1 MDLDEL
7 KEQWQKLDAKV
18 QLGLRLDARLLR
30 EVTSAQTRSFVGG
43 ELWRRMPLLLLDLL
57 AVVWLGSF
65 AADHAHE
72 LRFFVPALVLM
83 AFAVF
88 MLAAG
93 VRQLALLRGVD
104 YSAPVLR
111 HQRQL
116 GQLRLERLRVTK
128 LVLLAAPLLWTPLLI
143 VALEALFAVDA
154 YRLFGAWY
162 IVANLALGIAAI
174 PILLW
179 LARRY
184 GERLARRPL
193 LRRLADDVAGRNLT
207 AALEHLASLAAFAE
221 EAE

>member
-18 QLGLRLDARLLR
+18 QLGLRVDARLLR
-30 EVTSAQTRSFVGG
+30 EVTSARTQTFVGG
-43 ELWRRMPLLLLDLL
+43 EVWRRMPLLLLDVL

-65 AADHAHE
+65 AADHVHE
-72 LRFFVPALVLM
+72 LRFFVPAVALM

-88 MLAAG
+88 VLAAG

-111 HQRQL
+111 NQRQL
-116 GQLRLERLRVTK
+116 GQLRLERLRLTK
-128 LVLLAAPLLWTPLLI
+128 LALLAAPLLWTPLLV
-143 VALEALFAVDA
+143 VALEALFGVDA
-154 YRLFGAWY
+154 YRLFGGWY
-162 IVANLALGIAAI
+162 LVANLLLGVAAI

-184 GERLARRPL
+184 GERLAGRPL
-193 LRRLADDVAGRNLT
+193 LKRLADDVAGRNLT
-207 AALEHLASLAAFAE
+207 AALDHLAALAAF
-221 EAE
+221 EAEV